1 MKDSTV
7 LDIGTLELGQDD
19 SCRAFLFFIPDKAHH
34 PRFKCVHSMDV
45 IDYIR
50 NGFPYTTVHQIL
62 NTTCVSRK
70 ELSNILHL
78 SLRQMNRYSIE
89 DVLPAEQS
97 GFVYELGRLYVRG
110 LDTFGDKET
119 FESWLL
125 RAQPALGMKS
135 PMSLLDTTEGFRMV
149 NDLLSRIEYGFYS

>member
-1 MKDSTV
+1 MENSKV
-7 LDIGTLELGQDD
+7 LDIDKLDIGQDD
-19 SCRAFLFFIPDKAHH
+19 SCRAFLFFINNKAQYAGL
-34 PRFKCVHSMDV
+34 KCVHSMDV
-45 IDYIR
+45 IDHIR
-50 NGFPYTTVHQIL
+50 DGFPYSTVHQIL

-70 ELSNILHL
+70 DLSNILHL
-78 SLRQMNRYSIE
+78 SLRQMNRYSNE

-97 GFVYELGRLYVRG
+97 GFVYELSRLYVRG

-119 FESWLL
+119 FENWLL

-135 PMSLLDTTEGFRMV
+135 ALSLLDTTEGFRMA